1 MRKSVICF
9 RQFMVQLAF
18 GTFYNFAM
26 TLGIFQN
33 VKKMKKKMCK
43 YKKALVSTRN
53 KYWVVIFIR
62 ANKK

>member
-1 MRKSVICF
+1 MRKSVMCF

-33 VKKMKKKMCK
+33 VKKNEKKIMCK
-43 YKKALVSTRN
+43 YKKR
-53 KYWVVIFIR
+53 
-62 ANKK
+62 

>member
-1 MRKSVICF
+1 MCF

-43 YKKALVSTRN
+43 YKKRYCQQGTFQ
-53 KYWVVIFIR
+53 YWVVIFVR
-62 ANKK
+62 ANKQ

>member
-1 MRKSVICF
+1 MYF

-43 YKKALVSTRN
+43 YKKR
-53 KYWVVIFIR
+53 
-62 ANKK
+62 